1 VLGVEG
7 VLDDVPLSDAEMLE
21 EFPGRVLG
29 TLGALSAEFGRKVF
43 HRGIECGVS
52 IFAAQEGQKIGA

>member
-1 VLGVEG
+1 
-7 VLDDVPLSDAEMLE
+7 MLE

-29 TLGALSAEFGRKVF
+29 TLGALSAEFGGKVF

-52 IFAAQEGQKIGA
+52 IFAVQEGEKIGA

>member
-1 VLGVEG
+1 MLGMEG
-7 VLDDVPLSDAEMLE
+7 VLDDVPLSNAQMLE

-29 TLGALSAEFGRKVF
+29 TRGALSAEFDGQVF

-52 IFAAQEGQKIGA
+52 IFAAQEGEQIDA